1 MEIRA
6 VPLSPERHKSF
17 YHREAEKKKVLTC
30 CSKHMADDT
39 YMWSKNSDVAVEG
52 G

>member
-17 YHREAEKKKVLTC
+17 YHREVGKKKN
-30 CSKHMADDT
+30 CSKHMGDDT
-39 YMWSKNSDVAVEG
+39 YMWSKSSDVADEG